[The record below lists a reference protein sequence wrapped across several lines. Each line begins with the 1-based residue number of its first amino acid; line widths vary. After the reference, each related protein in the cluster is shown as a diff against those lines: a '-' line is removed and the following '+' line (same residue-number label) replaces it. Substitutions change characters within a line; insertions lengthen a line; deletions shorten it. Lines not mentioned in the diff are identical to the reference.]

1 MKTMTDNI
9 TNYIGAIGGVLGATS
24 GIYTYWHTGS
34 RVRVK
39 VTIAIRLRTGEYIAI
54 HRRKFDGTFGHGF
67 DFGGAQMMVR
77 LHARN
82 VGRLPIDV
90 EGATIKCGKMS
101 MLTYGTPLGE
111 QFPVRMDF
119 GTSKTWY
126 FPLDMAMDL
135 ATFQGNRSPIG
146 GSVDLANGRKPKTI
160 FPMRHSFVV
169 KVIHAWNSWNKS
181 SRG

>member
-1 MKTMTDNI
+1 MTDNL
-9 TNYIGAIGGVLGATS
+9 TNYIGAIGGILGATS

-34 RVRVK
+34 RVKVN
-39 VTIAIRLRTGEYIAI
+39 VTIAIRLRTGEHIAL

-67 DFGGAQMMVR
+67 DYSGAQLMVR

-90 EGATIKCGKMS
+90 EGASITCGKMS
-101 MLTYGTPLGE
+101 MLTYGTPLAA

-119 GTSKTWY
+119 GTSKTWF

-135 ATFQGNRSPIG
+135 ATFQGARSPIG
-146 GSVDLANGRKPKTI
+146 GSVDLANGRKPKTW
-160 FPMRHSFVV
+160 FPMSHAFVM
-169 KVIHAWNSWNKS
+169 KVINSWNRWNQPS
-181 SRG
+181 ST